1 MDIHSSFNLVEGI
14 FWIILSLV
22 VLVWSFKVDPVFKK
36 IYIAASILLLAFG
49 CSDFVE
55 IRTGA
60 WWRPWWLL
68 VWKGGCLTGF
78 AFLSAWYYLLKKRN
92 AEAKD

>member
-1 MDIHSSFNLVEGI
+1 MESI
-14 FWIILSLV
+14 FQ
-22 VLVWSFKVDPVFKK
+22 K
-36 IYIAASILLLAFG
+36 IYIAASILLIAFG

-78 AFLSAWYYLLKKRN
+78 AILLAWYYLLKKRD